1 MRGAGRVSADQSGA
15 GWLRYAGMMGMA
27 RYVGL
32 TRDPHPPPTPLYAQ
46 GHPSTLYAL
55 IHTFHHYPYPNTNVR
70 ISPCPTPRG
79 VSHMKIVDTN
89 IRSHY
94 H

>member
-1 MRGAGRVSADQSGA
+1 
-15 GWLRYAGMMGMA
+15 MMGMA

-55 IHTFHHYPYPNTNVR
+55 IHTFHHYPYSNTNVR
-70 ISPCPTPRG
+70 IYGGLLGRHQRTWHTEAFSAFDSVLLIHQIWTPHPFLEI
-79 VSHMKIVDTN
+79 SL
-89 IRSHY
+89 
-94 H
+94 